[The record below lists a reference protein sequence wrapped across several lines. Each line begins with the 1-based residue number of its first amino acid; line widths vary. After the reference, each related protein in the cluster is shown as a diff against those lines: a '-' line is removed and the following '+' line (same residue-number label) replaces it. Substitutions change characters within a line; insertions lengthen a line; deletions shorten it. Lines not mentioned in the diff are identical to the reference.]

1 MGLFRS
7 HSKLFGGEPSLFWV
21 ILWCFGA
28 NWGCSVSNS
37 ASFDADL
44 RFLPANRG
52 PLETKRS
59 SLCKAL
65 LWGQFGALLGRTGTR
80 LASPPFPPRR
90 RFGAAPKGGAAA
102 GAGPMGR
109 KAEGPMAA
117 ARLICCL
124 QAGAALRPRA
134 PSRRPRSPLTVRSP
148 RGAVLEPRRAAP
160 KMAAAAALRGDAGER
175 AGSAQIC
182 V

>member
-7 HSKLFGGEPSLFWV
+7 HSKLFGGETSLFWV
-21 ILWCFGA
+21 ILCCFGA
-28 NWGCSVSNS
+28 NWGCSVSSS

-44 RFLPANRG
+44 RFLRANRG

-109 KAEGPMAA
+109 KAERPKGRWQRLVSSVASKLGQRSGP
-117 ARLICCL
+117 
-124 QAGAALRPRA
+124 ALRPAVPA
-134 PSRRPRSPLTVRSP
+134 PPSPCGPCAGPCWSPAERRPKW
-148 RGAVLEPRRAAP
+148 RR
-160 KMAAAAALRGDAGER
+160 RR
-175 AGSAQIC
+175 
-182 V
+182 

>member
-1 MGLFRS
+1 MQSAALGAIR
-7 HSKLFGGEPSLFWV
+7 GT
-21 ILWCFGA
+21 FGA
-28 NWGCSVSNS
+28 NRD
-37 ASFDADL
+37 SFG
-44 RFLPANRG
+44 LP
-52 PLETKRS
+52 PLP
-59 SLCKAL
+59 L
-65 LWGQFGALLGRTGTR
+65 
-80 LASPPFPPRR
+80 
-90 RFGAAPKGGAAA
+90 AAA
-102 GAGPMGR
+102 LRGRPQRRSRGGCRADGPKGR

-134 PSRRPRSPLTVRSP
+134 PSRRPRSPLTVRSL

-160 KMAAAAALRGDAGER
+160 KMAAAALRGDAGDR